1 MDNYEIKLEE
11 NEKRNKK
18 FIQEFEF
25 WLNEKGLVQ
34 KTIKKHTSNID
45 LYLNNF
51 LTYRDITKM
60 EDGINEIDSFL
71 GDWFIRKC
79 MWSSKS
85 SIKENAS
92 SIKKFYQCMKE
103 KGYVKEEEYNSL
115 REEIKDNMEC
125 WLEFMDDY
133 DNDDFYSF
141 I

>member
-34 KTIKKHTSNID
+34 KTIKKHTSTID

>member
-1 MDNYEIKLEE
+1 MENYEKRLEE
-11 NEKRNKK
+11 NTKRNKK
-18 FIQEFEF
+18 FIEEFEF

-51 LTYRDITKM
+51 LTYSDINKM

-103 KGYVKEEEYNSL
+103 KGYVKEEDYNSL
-115 REEIKDNMEC
+115 CEEIKENMEC
-125 WLEFMDDY
+125 WLEFMDNY
-133 DNDDFYSF
+133 DSGDFYSF

>member
-1 MDNYEIKLEE
+1 MDNYEIKLEK

-18 FIQEFEF
+18 FIQVFEF

-51 LTYRDITKM
+51 LTYSDINKM

-103 KGYVKEEEYNSL
+103 KGYVTEEDYNSL
-115 REEIKDNMEC
+115 CEEIKDSMEC
-125 WLEFMDDY
+125 WLEFMADY
-133 DNDDFYSF
+133 DSGDFYSF

>member
-11 NEKRNKK
+11 NEKRNKN

-51 LTYRDITKM
+51 LNFRDITKM

-71 GDWFIRKC
+71 GDWFVRKC

-115 REEIKDNMEC
+115 CEEIKDNMEC